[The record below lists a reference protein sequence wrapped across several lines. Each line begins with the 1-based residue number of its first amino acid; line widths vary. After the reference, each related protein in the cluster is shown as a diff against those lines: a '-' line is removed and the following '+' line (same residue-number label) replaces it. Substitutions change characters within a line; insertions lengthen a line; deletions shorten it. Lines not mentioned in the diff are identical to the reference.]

1 MIDSSLSSPTPPPS
15 SSTHLCLMAKGE
27 QKVSNDD
34 DSSGDDHASNDDS
47 DSDDEFESPSYD
59 DLVKLL
65 NQYTKIIRKTRAK
78 NKKLEFKNDSLLAK
92 CDIAEKAS
100 VELREENEAMSS
112 KLKELKSS
120 KELKEKHDK
129 LEGIHNEL
137 ITSYNMLKEEY
148 TNLKINHDNLVVSHE
163 LLSNEPHDATNHV
176 VKIDIATSCDDLIIE
191 SIEQGSSSKGKQVV
205 ESGTMMSM
213 SRSRMRMRS

>member
-1 MIDSSLSSPTPPPS
+1 
-15 SSTHLCLMAKGE
+15 
-27 QKVSNDD
+27 
-34 DSSGDDHASNDDS
+34 
-47 DSDDEFESPSYD
+47 
-59 DLVKLL
+59 
-65 NQYTKIIRKTRAK
+65 
-78 NKKLEFKNDSLLAK
+78 
-92 CDIAEKAS
+92 
-100 VELREENEAMSS
+100 MSS

-120 KELKEKHDK
+120 KKELKEKHDK

-148 TNLKINHDNLVVSHE
+148 TNLKVNHDNLVVSHE

-205 ESGTMMSM
+205 ESNNYDDM
-213 SRSRMRMRS
+213 SRSRMRMRSSRKILKSYQPPIQL